1 MNEDNLTIV
10 FFGDSLTQRTGIT
23 LSNDPAHR
31 FSLDYAGSYVDILIK
46 KLIVHYP
53 ELKFKYF
60 NRGFG
65 GNTAVDLLS
74 QVEDIL
80 SKNPDWV
87 VLFIGQ
93 NDAKR
98 YSPSEYRQNLI
109 NLIKI
114 FKENKIKVLQLST
127 TPGTDEERNRI
138 LDAYDSIIKNVC
150 KDYDNHYVELKEF
163 FKKIK
168 RRNESSNIPINVY
181 NAGCHFSELGNILI
195 ADLVF
200 DVMAKIL

>member
-31 FSLDYAGSYVDILIK
+31 FSLDYAGSYVDILVK

-53 ELKFKYF
+53 EVKLRYF
-60 NRGFG
+60 NRGIG
-65 GNTAVDLLS
+65 GNTVVDLLNR
-74 QVEDIL
+74 VEDIL
-80 SKNPDWV
+80 SKKPDWV
-87 VLFIGQ
+87 VLFVGQ
-93 NDAKR
+93 NDAKC

-109 NLIKI
+109 KLIKI
-114 FKENKIKVLQLST
+114 FKKNKIKVLQLST

-138 LDAYDSIIKNVC
+138 LDAYDSIIKKVC
-150 KDYDNHYVELKEF
+150 RDYNNYYVELKEF

-168 RRNESSNIPINVY
+168 RKNESSSVPINVY